1 MTIYNINFGIGW
13 ASSGV
18 EYAQSYRAQLLR
30 LCNENAKFIFLDF
43 IASENIQTLT
53 DNLGFKDEE
62 IIWLYQYFTDI
73 PIAPTTYTLQ
83 DLQNELG
90 QPVMYVE
97 DMGKIQRLYFHHPS
111 QTFVTCYL
119 KNEGEPYVDRAEFVV
134 NGKLIRKDFYS
145 YVRTFSEYYAP
156 SEQRAKLY
164 MRQFYNEDGTVAYQE
179 IIDGDMCMYHF
190 QDAILYS
197 KEELVAYFIQ
207 KLNLT
212 SDDIILLDRASHI
225 GQAVLQNK
233 QQSRV
238 GVVIHAEHFSE
249 NATDGAHILWNNY
262 YEYQF
267 KNAKFID
274 FYIVATELQNTTLTE
289 QFRQYTADDPRIY
302 TIPVGSLKQLT
313 YPTKDRTPY
322 TIITASRL
330 ASEKHVDWIARAVIK
345 AKKHVPELQFDIYG
359 YGPEHERIQKV
370 IQEHNA
376 ENYIHFKGHVDLT
389 HIYAQYE
396 LFVSAS
402 QSEGFGLTLMEA
414 VGSGLGMIGFNVN
427 YGNPTFIHDG
437 QNGYLLDT
445 LATNE
450 TIDAITDRM
459 ADKIVQ
465 YFQHGPKSPHETSYA
480 IAKHFETTEIVK
492 KWQNLLEEVRYD

>member
-30 LCNENAKFIFLDF
+30 HCNEDAKFVFLDF

-53 DNLGFKDEE
+53 HHLGFKDKE

-73 PIAPTTYTLQ
+73 PIAPTTYTLH
-83 DLQNELG
+83 DLQCELG
-90 QPVMYVE
+90 QPVTYVE
-97 DMGKIQRLYFHHPS
+97 DHGKVQRLYLSHSS

-145 YVRTFSEYYAP
+145 YVRIFSEYYAP
-156 SEQRAKLY
+156 SDQRAKLY

-179 IIDGDMCMYHF
+179 MVDGDMHMYRF
-190 QDAILYS
+190 EDVILYS
-197 KEELVAYFIQ
+197 KEELVAYFMQ

-212 SDDIILLDRASHI
+212 SDDIVLLDRASQI

-233 QQSRV
+233 QDSRI

-249 NATDGAHILWNNY
+249 NATDGTHILWNNY

-267 KNAKFID
+267 KNARWID
-274 FYIVATELQNTTLTE
+274 FYIVATELQNAILTK
-289 QFRQYTADDPRIY
+289 QFEQYTSDRPRIY
-302 TIPVGSLKQLT
+302 TIPVGSLQQRML
-313 YPTKDRTPY
+313 PQQGRTPY

-345 AKKHVPELQFDIYG
+345 AKQHLPELQFDIYG
-359 YGPEHERIQKV
+359 YGSERTQ
-370 IQEHNA
+370 IQEVIEQADAAH
-376 ENYIHFKGHVDLT
+376 YIRLKGHVDLS

-427 YGNPTFIHDG
+427 YGNPTFIQEG
-437 QNGYLLDT
+437 QNGYLLEAPDS
-445 LATNE
+445 NE
-450 TIDAITDRM
+450 TLDHITDRM

-465 YFQHGPKSPHETSYA
+465 YFQSGPIKPHDVSYT
-480 IAKHFETTEIVK
+480 IAEKFETPAIVK
-492 KWQNLLEEVRYD
+492 QWQKLLKEVHI

>member
-30 LCNENAKFIFLDF
+30 LCNEDAKFIFLDL
-43 IASENIQTLT
+43 IAFENIQTLT
-53 DNLGFKDEE
+53 ANLGFKDEE

-83 DLQNELG
+83 DLERELG
-90 QPVMYVE
+90 QPITYIE
-97 DMGKIQRLYFHHPS
+97 DIGKVQRLYFQYPS

-119 KNEGEPYVDRAEFVV
+119 KNEGEPYVNRAEFVV
-134 NGKLIRKDFYS
+134 NGMLIRKDFFS

-156 SEQRAKLY
+156 SDQRAKLY
-164 MRQFYNEDGTVAYQE
+164 MRQFYNEDGTIAYQE
-179 IIDGDMCMYHF
+179 IIDGDMHMYRF

-197 KEELVAYFIQ
+197 QAELVAYFMQ

-212 SDDIILLDRASHI
+212 ADDIVLLDRASHI

-233 QQSRV
+233 QASRI

-249 NATDGAHILWNNY
+249 NATDGTHILWNNY

-267 KNAKFID
+267 KNARFID
-274 FYIVATELQNTTLTE
+274 FYIVATELQNTILTA
-289 QFRQYTADDPRIY
+289 QFHQYTANHPRIY
-302 TIPVGSLKQLT
+302 TIPVGSLMQLT
-313 YPTKDRTPY
+313 YPTKARTPY
-322 TIITASRL
+322 AVITASRL
-330 ASEKHVDWIARAVIK
+330 ASEKHVDWIAMAVIK
-345 AKKHVPELQFDIYG
+345 AKQHLPEIQLDIFG
-359 YGPEHERIQKV
+359 HGPERDRIEKV
-370 IQEHNA
+370 IQQYNA
-376 ENYIHFKGHVDLT
+376 ENYIHLKGHVDLT

-414 VGSGLGMIGFNVN
+414 VGSGLGLIGFNVN
-427 YGNPTFIHDG
+427 YGNPTFIQDG
-437 QNGYLLDT
+437 HNGYLLET
-445 LATNE
+445 LAPNE
-450 TIDAITDRM
+450 TIDAMTDRM

-465 YFQHGPKSPHETSYA
+465 YFQHGPTDPHATSYA

-492 KWQNLLEEVRYD
+492 QWQNVLEEVRA

>member
-30 LCNENAKFIFLDF
+30 QCNEEAKFIFLDF

-53 DNLGFKDEE
+53 ANLGFKDEE

-73 PIAPTTYTLQ
+73 HIAPTTYTLQ
-83 DLQNELG
+83 ELQRELG
-90 QPVMYVE
+90 QPITYIE
-97 DMGKIQRLYFHHPS
+97 DMGKIQRLYFQHPS

-119 KNEGEPYVDRAEFVV
+119 KNEDEPYVDRAEFVV
-134 NGKLIRKDFYS
+134 NGMLIRKDFFS

-179 IIDGDMCMYHF
+179 IIDGDMHMYRF

-197 KEELVAYFIQ
+197 KEELVAYFMQ

-212 SDDIILLDRASHI
+212 SDDIVLLDRASHI

-233 QQSRV
+233 QASRI

-249 NATDGAHILWNNY
+249 NTTDGTHILWNNY

-267 KNAKFID
+267 KNARFID
-274 FYIVATELQNTTLTE
+274 FYIVATELQNTILTA
-289 QFRQYTADDPRIY
+289 QFRQYTANNPRIY

-313 YPTKDRTPY
+313 YPAQARTPY
-322 TIITASRL
+322 AIITASRL
-330 ASEKHVDWIARAVIK
+330 ASEKHVDWIALAAIK
-345 AKKHVPELQFDIYG
+345 AKQHVSELQLDIYG
-359 YGPEHERIQKV
+359 HGPERERIEKV
-370 IQEHNA
+370 IQQYNA
-376 ENYIHFKGHVDLT
+376 ESYIRLKGHVDLT

-427 YGNPTFIHDG
+427 YGNPTFIKEG
-437 QNGYLLDT
+437 QNGYLLEM
-445 LATNE
+445 LVPNE
-450 TIDAITDRM
+450 TIDATTDRM
-459 ADKIVQ
+459 AAKIVQ
-465 YFQHGPKSPHETSYA
+465 YFQHGPADPHATSYA
-480 IAKHFETTEIVK
+480 IAKQFETTEIVK
-492 KWQNLLEEVRYD
+492 QWQNVLEEVRT